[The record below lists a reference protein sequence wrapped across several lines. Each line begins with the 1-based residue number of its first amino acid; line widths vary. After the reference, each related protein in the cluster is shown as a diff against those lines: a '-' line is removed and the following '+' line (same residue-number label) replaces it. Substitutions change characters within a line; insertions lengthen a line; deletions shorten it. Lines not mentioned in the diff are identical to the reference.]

1 MLLNMTSDR
10 RCLLEVGNDDNEI
23 MAVVGRDERHSGLP
37 HPVLRPGT
45 TPRNGP
51 LSSVSGYI
59 IGDKHLGSP

>member
-1 MLLNMTSDR
+1 MLIDMPPDH

-23 MAVVGRDERHSGLP
+23 MAIVGRDERHAGLP

-51 LSSVSGYI
+51 QSSISGYM
-59 IGDKHLGSP
+59 IGDIYLGRP